1 MSRRQSARGVLG
13 LLLVMALATA
23 CVSRHVRETTG
34 VVAGHVDSL
43 EQDYS
48 RYLQRLEADADT
60 RIDTLARQRQRLARA
75 ELRLDRMRENSSHR
89 SLHDT
94 LLSDAAQQLEADR
107 AVARR
112 AVEERAALTATQ
124 RPLDR
129 APLKQLK
136 ELSKQLSEL
145 AKAANFK
152 EQLGFLVE
160 YFQAVG
166 KEVRELD
173 AKAQEKQ
180 KESDAAKPKA
190 SE

>member
-1 MSRRQSARGVLG
+1 MT
-13 LLLVMALATA
+13 LAA
-23 CVSRHVRETTG
+23 GCVSRHVREATG
-34 VVAGHVDSL
+34 VVAAHVDSL

-48 RYLQRLEADADT
+48 RYLQRLEADAGT
-60 RIDTLARQRQRLARA
+60 RIDTLAQQRQSLARA
-75 ELRLDRMRENSSHR
+75 ELRLERTLEKSSHR
-89 SLHDT
+89 GLHGT
-94 LLSDAAQQLEADR
+94 FLSDAAEQLAADR

-112 AVEERAALTATQ
+112 AVEERAALTGAQ
-124 RPLDR
+124 KPLDR

-152 EQLGFLVE
+152 QQLGFLVE